1 METNVGDTDRVVRLA
16 LGVVLVAVSAAGFLE
31 YVALS
36 PVVAGVVGAAGLV
49 LLATG
54 YTRSCALY
62 QALGMSTSGEGR
74 EGSHEEV
81 EEGPAEEPEDPED
94 WEEEPEPR
102 E

>member
-1 METNVGDTDRVVRLA
+1 METNVGDTDRLVRLA

-36 PVVAGVVGAAGLV
+36 PVVAGVVGLVGVV

-62 QALGMSTSGEGR
+62 QVLGMSTSGGEER
-74 EGSHEEV
+74 EESHGEI
-81 EEGPAEEPEDPED
+81 EEGPAEEPETPED
-94 WEEEPEPR
+94 WEEEP
-102 E
+102 